1 MTSGSIITDQNRCSH
16 GWPCF
21 CTRPPMPHETQV
33 GWKGITAEALL
44 GSQSD
49 IGLGNGLSST
59 GSGSVGG

>member
-1 MTSGSIITDQNRCSH
+1 
-16 GWPCF
+16 
-21 CTRPPMPHETQV
+21 MPHETQV